1 MGDCRWR
8 RGAHRS
14 PLQRGDRRGDRQDLN
29 RRPRRGRGERGQA
42 AVELALVLPLVVL
55 FLCGVIEVALVGR
68 DQLALELSAR
78 AAARAASVSAS
89 PSAAATNAA
98 QQATALRPL
107 DVSTRTGGDTVTV
120 TVRHRHD
127 PSLPMI
133 GPLLAGVDLSASATM
148 AWEPP

>member
-1 MGDCRWR
+1 M
-8 RGAHRS
+8 
-14 PLQRGDRRGDRQDLN
+14 
-29 RRPRRGRGERGQA
+29 
-42 AVELALVLPLVVL
+42 L